1 MASGIEYRQARQA
14 SQQFENT
21 AYKFVG
27 GAVLGV
33 MALVGVGV
41 VAFNSRQNEESSVQ
55 AAVSAPKPAKRAAA
69 ASKMPPY
76 EQCMAK
82 AKAASS
88 GGGLGVLGGV
98 LSATGQNPLD
108 AIERVQAEMECE
120 AQEEAR
126 QDGD

>member
-41 VAFNSRQNEESSVQ
+41 FAFNSRLEEPSNVK
-55 AAVSAPKPAKRAAA
+55 AAIAAPKPAKRAAA
-69 ASKMPPY
+69 ASKMTPY

-82 AKAASS
+82 AKASSS

-108 AIERVQAEMECE
+108 AIERVQSEMECE
-120 AQEEAR
+120 RQEEER
-126 QDGD
+126 KESD